1 MDMVVSV
8 FIRFI
13 SPIVKSITITENTDN
28 ITHVHLWSA
37 LHLERPTNK
46 CSMSSCKL
54 LYSLLQWE
62 LYVYLG
68 MFWLSSSKTL
78 NNQLTLFIIG
88 LAITDLF
95 LSCIAFVGV
104 AESVLNIKLHLRIL
118 LLRLL
123 VCRSV
128 YFLVS
133 IIAFDRC
140 ARRLKRKNTVS
151 SVKQISVVALL
162 TMMMISMRSFSDI
175 GFSYNENDAVW
186 WNRPTKKLG

>member
-1 MDMVVSV
+1 MC
-8 FIRFI
+8 
-13 SPIVKSITITENTDN
+13 
-28 ITHVHLWSA
+28 A

-46 CSMSSCKL
+46 CSMSSYKL

-88 LAITDLF
+88 LAKTDLF
-95 LSCIAFVGV
+95 LSCIAFVKV
-104 AESVLNIKLHLRIL
+104 AESVLNIKLHSRIL

-162 TMMMISMRSFSDI
+162 TMIFFSVRLFCRFCVVI
-175 GFSYNENDAVW
+175 RFFHPRHNGQW
-186 WNRPTKKLG
+186 PPTSKDLLS